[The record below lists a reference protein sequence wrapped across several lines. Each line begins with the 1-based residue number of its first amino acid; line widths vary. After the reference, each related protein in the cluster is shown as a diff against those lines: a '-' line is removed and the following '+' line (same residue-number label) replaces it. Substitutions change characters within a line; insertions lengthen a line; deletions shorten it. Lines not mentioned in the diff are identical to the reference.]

1 MPGLENKLV
10 YPMKNFNELVMSIV
24 KKFFPNTSL
33 STIGSY
39 DISFIKL
46 EMSTFLCINNKTNL
60 ILNSHLGGHI

>member
-33 STIGSY
+33 STICSY

-46 EMSTFLCINNKTNL
+46 EMSTFLCISNRANL